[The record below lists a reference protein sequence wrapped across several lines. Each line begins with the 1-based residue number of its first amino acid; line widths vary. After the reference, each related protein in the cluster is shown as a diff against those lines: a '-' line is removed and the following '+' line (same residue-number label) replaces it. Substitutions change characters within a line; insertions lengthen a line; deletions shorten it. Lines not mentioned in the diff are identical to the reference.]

1 MRHHPAFPHQSVL
14 TVTIGPVSAV
24 EKRSR
29 SGLPAV
35 AGVLAVLGL
44 ATGVT
49 AALGGLRREPSGPA
63 RTGPGQ
69 PVDVSLFKV
78 VPLDA
83 RMTTIREYG
92 GPPKNAVTVRAQ
104 VTDLGDR
111 SWGITSFLDGVS
123 AEPRPGRLADPDGL
137 ESTGVIAGEQTAE
150 IHPRM
155 PIEVRMVWTLPK
167 GLSLRNLTVVF
178 RQWSYGQSFTSDEFE
193 WTIGHGSPVAA
204 EVTFPVRPGGRP

>member
-1 MRHHPAFPHQSVL
+1 VPP
-14 TVTIGPVSAV
+14 V

-29 SGLPAV
+29 SGLLAG
-35 AGVLAVLGL
+35 AGVIAVLGL
-44 ATGVT
+44 AVGVT
-49 AALGGLRREPSGPA
+49 AAIGGLRREPSGPA
-63 RTGPGQ
+63 RTGPGR

-83 RMTTIREYG
+83 RMTAIRQFG
-92 GPPKNAVTVRAQ
+92 GPPKNAVVVRAR

-111 SWGITSFLDGVS
+111 SWGITTFLDGVS
-123 AEPRPGRLADPDGL
+123 AEPTPGHLADPDSL
-137 ESTGVIAGEQTAE
+137 ESTGVIGGEKTGE

-167 GLSLRNLTVVF
+167 GLSPRNLTVVF

-193 WTIGHGSPVAA
+193 WTIGHDSPVVA
-204 EVTFPVRPGGRP
+204 EVTFPVRSGGRP